1 VGQEGV
7 MTEAVNIGA
16 DKADVMAQ
24 RLAAKQIREGRMT
37 KQQASVVKQEAA
49 AHRQNA
55 SRAV

>member
-1 VGQEGV
+1 
-7 MTEAVNIGA
+7 MTEAVDIGA